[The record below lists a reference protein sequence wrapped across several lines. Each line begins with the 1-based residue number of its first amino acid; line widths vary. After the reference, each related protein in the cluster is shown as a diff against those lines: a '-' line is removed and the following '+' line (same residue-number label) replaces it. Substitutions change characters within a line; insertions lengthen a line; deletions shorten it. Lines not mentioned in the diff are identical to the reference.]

1 MMTLKCTKLSWT
13 LVSTL
18 LLFSVITLLI
28 SSCTK
33 LPATA
38 PPSPTPAH
46 YVYIALVGGRCVR
59 VLVDRSFNPVMPTDY
74 VYFITGFRQPDIVN
88 KVCGCF
94 YLNFIE
100 LKDDIILK

>member
-46 YVYIALVGGRCVR
+46 YVYIALV
-59 VLVDRSFNPVMPTDY
+59 
-74 VYFITGFRQPDIVN
+74 
-88 KVCGCF
+88 
-94 YLNFIE
+94 
-100 LKDDIILK
+100 